1 MIILCMS
8 GIPKSTAVSVEK
20 GIIDYDMEVSR
31 RMVRIAKDP
40 LWTLM
45 YVDSLLSM
53 DRQGFTVLGDIN
65 KHVIKGM
72 DSEGIDYKIIIP
84 DISLKKAWFEMMAAE
99 VKKNPRAAALESMI
113 RLNKEYDDIFK
124 SLKDRDNTI
133 IVKDMDFS
141 LENIIEDI
149 KKGSSVSK

>member
-1 MIILCMS
+1 MS
-8 GIPKSTAVSVEK
+8 GMPKSTAVSVEN
-20 GIIDYDMEVSR
+20 GVIDYDMEVCR
-31 RMVRIAKDP
+31 RMVRATRDP

-45 YVDSLLSM
+45 YVDSLLYM

-65 KHVIKGM
+65 MHIIKGM

-99 VKKNPRAAALESMI
+99 VKKNPRAVALESMI
-113 RLNKEYDDIFK
+113 RLKKEYDDIFR

-133 IVKDMDFS
+133 IIKDMGFS
-141 LENIIEDI
+141 LERIIEDI
-149 KKGSSVSK
+149 KKGSSSK

>member
-8 GIPKSTAVSVEK
+8 GMPKSTAVSVEK
-20 GIIDYDMEVSR
+20 GIIAYDMEVSR
-31 RMVRIAKDP
+31 RMVRTTRDP

-45 YVDSLLSM
+45 YVDSLLYM

-65 KHVIKGM
+65 MHIIKGM

-113 RLNKEYDDIFK
+113 RLKTEYDDIFQ

-133 IVKDMDFS
+133 IIKDMDFS
-141 LENIIEDI
+141 LESIIEDI
-149 KKGSSVSK
+149 RKGSSSK

>member
-8 GIPKSTAVSVEK
+8 GTPKGTAVSVEK

-31 RMVRIAKDP
+31 RMVRIARDP

-99 VKKNPRAAALESMI
+99 VKKNPRAAALESMV
-113 RLNKEYDDIFK
+113 RLNAEYDEIYG

-133 IVKDMDFS
+133 IIKDMDFS
-141 LENIIEDI
+141 LESIIEDI
-149 KKGSSVSK
+149 KKEASVSK

>member
-1 MIILCMS
+1 MS
-8 GIPKSTAVSVEK
+8 GMPKSTAVSVEK
-20 GIIDYDMEVSR
+20 GIIGYDMEVSR

-65 KHVIKGM
+65 MHVIKGM
-72 DSEGIDYKIIIP
+72 DSEEIDYKIIIP
-84 DISLKKAWFEMMAAE
+84 DVSLKKAWFEMMAAE
-99 VKKNPRAAALESMI
+99 VKKNPRATALESMI

-124 SLKDRDNTI
+124 SLKDRGNAI
-133 IVKDMDFS
+133 IIKDMDFS

-149 KKGSSVSK
+149 KKGTYASK